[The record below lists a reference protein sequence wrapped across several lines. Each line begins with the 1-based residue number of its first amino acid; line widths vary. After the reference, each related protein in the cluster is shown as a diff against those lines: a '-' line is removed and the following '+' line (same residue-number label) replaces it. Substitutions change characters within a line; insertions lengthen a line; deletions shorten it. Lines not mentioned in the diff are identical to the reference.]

1 MVYCLCLAVVS
12 SILAYSFIDKL
23 KPLKGKFTSIE
34 KWCEDMS
41 GNICEYQIGKAKI
54 CIVQGD
60 ITEMD
65 TDAIV
70 NAANPSLMGGGGVDG
85 AIHRKGGP
93 KILEECKRIRA
104 TEYPNGLP
112 TGKAVITTGGN
123 LKAKYVIHTVGPVWR
138 GGNQGEPELLAE
150 AYRNSL
156 KLAVSKGLKTIAFPS
171 ISTGAYGYP
180 IEKACRVALTTVKE
194 FLEKEDK
201 LEKVVLVLFSQ
212 RDFEIY
218 KETARELLAN

>member
-1 MVYCLCLAVVS
+1 MKVS
-12 SILAYSFIDKL
+12 YLDQ
-23 KPLKGKFTSIE
+23 IE
-34 KWCEDMS
+34 FRV
-41 GNICEYQIGKAKI
+41 GGARIRLI
-54 CIVQGD
+54 QGD
-60 ITEMD
+60 ITEME

-104 TEYPNGLP
+104 TEYPDGLP

-138 GGNQGEPELLAE
+138 GGKSGEAELLAE

-156 KLAVSKGLKTIAFPS
+156 KLAVSKGIKTIAFPS

-180 IEKACRVALTTVKE
+180 IDEASRIALSTVKD
-194 FLEKEDK
+194 FLEKENG
-201 LEKVVLVLFSQ
+201 LEEVVFVLFTKES
-212 RDFEIY
+212 FEKY
-218 KETARELLAN
+218 KEVAMKIFH